1 MINAR
6 YVRYSSTTCLSR
18 FTHNDHRASSTLKLN
33 ILWLHAFRVC
43 KHIIDDRSRDRSKFI
58 LPRFLTLQNQQSR
71 SIRGIESEGVRR
83 IRNIERKKKDYGIG
97 YVQLCKK
104 KRGEV
109 KHMAYNITNF
119 SCHFPDFLHKM
130 TCFFFLKSF
139 LLSGNI
145 ISLQFFIY
153 PLHTPPPLK
162 LGEGDSFKF
171 PFLFLYLNIK

>member
-18 FTHNDHRASSTLKLN
+18 FKHNDHRASSTLKLN

-43 KHIIDDRSRDRSKFI
+43 KHIIDDRSRDMPKFI
-58 LPRFLTLQNQQSR
+58 LPRLQNQQSR
-71 SIRGIESEGVRR
+71 SIRGIESEGVRLIKNIDKEKRR
-83 IRNIERKKKDYGIG
+83 IMVLVMSNFAQKK
-97 YVQLCKK
+97 
-104 KRGEV
+104 GEV

-130 TCFFFLKSF
+130 TCFFFFLNHFYFLETSF
-139 LLSGNI
+139 HCS
-145 ISLQFFIY
+145 SLYIPY
-153 PLHTPPPLK
+153 IPPPPPK

-171 PFLFLYLNIK
+171 SFLFLYLNKNKV